1 MVSGVRVWPT
11 TPRQP
16 ETESMRGAGV
26 GLVEEFDMRGEGRG
40 WVKRRSGEGRECN
53 RKGLLLT
60 KQLKMIAFEKATEY
74 GCSTRP
80 M

>member
-53 RKGLLLT
+53 RK
-60 KQLKMIAFEKATEY
+60 
-74 GCSTRP
+74 
-80 M
+80 